1 MSTSAWRLRKPTA
14 SRVTPRRG
22 RRGPPRPAGPSAA
35 PVGGRAPPSTKRRY
49 EAEQRLLKGDAADA
63 GAVPAKLFAE
73 AAEGS
78 GAFRRSAKSDL
89 HAGSW
94 DKVFR
99 DNMNNGGE
107 QAAGMATARFG
118 RRKNPSLRAN
128 VNYGVV
134 G

>member
-1 MSTSAWRLRKPTA
+1 VPTTARVLTARFAPLRA
-14 SRVTPRRG
+14 
-22 RRGPPRPAGPSAA
+22 
-35 PVGGRAPPSTKRRY
+35 GGRAPPGAKRRY
-49 EAEQRLLKGDAADA
+49 EAEQRALKGDAADA
-63 GAVPAKLFAE
+63 GVVPTKLFE
-73 AAEGS
+73 QAAEGTTT
-78 GAFRRSAKSDL
+78 AFRRSAKSDL

-99 DNMNNGGE
+99 DSMKAGGGE
-107 QAAGMATARFG
+107 MAAGMPVARFG